1 MWSPQQT
8 DPIGPHPVHTLHQVP
23 ALTCTT
29 HLAVQIS
36 RSTYNLNICFF
47 LHMSPSLTD
56 NSLAHDPIILQLWA
70 RPPSSP
76 LWSKHTA
83 PAGVRGVK
91 KETGSTFWKMRAVL
105 VAMQRYSLMGKTKD
119 NRQFNIIFTSYL
131 PISSSSLYIY
141 YKKNNILNMFESNKT
156 KNL

>member
-1 MWSPQQT
+1 
-8 DPIGPHPVHTLHQVP
+8 
-23 ALTCTT
+23 
-29 HLAVQIS
+29 
-36 RSTYNLNICFF
+36 
-47 LHMSPSLTD
+47 
-56 NSLAHDPIILQLWA
+56 
-70 RPPSSP
+70 
-76 LWSKHTA
+76 
-83 PAGVRGVK
+83 
-91 KETGSTFWKMRAVL
+91 MRAVL